1 MEEKKMTQEE
11 SLALIAQVIQDTRE
25 QTERN
30 AGAPFLVW
38 GYGTVLLSIIGW
50 YIVSQTQ
57 NPNWFFIWFT
67 LPIITL
73 PFQLRL
79 MKQRTK
85 GLKTALDR
93 MIGWVWGMLGF
104 TAFLLTVVSPIA
116 YYALGY
122 KGAMPVNIFF
132 MIALLMSLGTAIT
145 GGIIKSRIVAIA
157 GMAGV
162 ICSMFFPFIHGVEI
176 SLWFGLLFFIMMVIP
191 GHILNYKSKQA
202 HV

>member
-67 LPIITL
+67 LPNT
-73 PFQLRL
+73 Q
-79 MKQRTK
+79 T
-85 GLKTALDR
+85 
-93 MIGWVWGMLGF
+93 
-104 TAFLLTVVSPIA
+104 
-116 YYALGY
+116 
-122 KGAMPVNIFF
+122 
-132 MIALLMSLGTAIT
+132 
-145 GGIIKSRIVAIA
+145 
-157 GMAGV
+157 
-162 ICSMFFPFIHGVEI
+162 
-176 SLWFGLLFFIMMVIP
+176 
-191 GHILNYKSKQA
+191 
-202 HV
+202 

>member
-11 SLALIAQVIQDTRE
+11 SLALITQVIQDTRK

-30 AGAPFLVW
+30 AGVPFLVW
-38 GYGTVLLSIIGW
+38 GYATLLLSIITW
-50 YIVSQTQ
+50 YVVKETQ
-57 NPNWFFIWFT
+57 NPHWFFLWFT

-73 PFQLRL
+73 PFQLRI
-79 MKQRTK
+79 MKPKTK
-85 GLKTALDR
+85 GVKTAIDR
-93 MIGWVWGMLGF
+93 MVGWVWGMLGF
-104 TAFLLTVVSPIA
+104 TAFLITVVSPIA

-122 KGAMPVNIFF
+122 QGPMPLNVFF

-157 GMAGV
+157 GIAGV
-162 ICSMFFPFIHGVEI
+162 ICSMCFPFIKGVEI

-191 GHILNYKSKQA
+191 GHILNYKTCKA